1 MQEDFLT
8 SPINRQTGCKQYISN
23 VTGGPA
29 STILPICSVFVCND
43 DCTTGNLTYS
53 INPLEDYYGKRTVI
67 IKSVD
72 TTATGFK
79 IRLTLPVGET
89 FVSTGTDTY
98 DLPDTPSTT
107 EIDFPIGVGVP
118 IGVFSYDSTSGSAVN
133 IYTSDGQINIV
144 GPGTR
149 TVDLNGNRLLFSD
162 TGVGGALDVNVD
174 AMQIIVPDISIQG
187 SLIEW
192 NAPSQDNTINQ
203 ILVHHPVSNEIHW
216 RDAATIGSNI
226 YNADGS
232 LTSNRTLTLNN
243 RNLTTTG
250 TGDVSITNTGTLS
263 LTPTGTT
270 TVGTVL
276 QITNMNGTVI
286 NMPNIGSL
294 AKTPTGLLTWN
305 FGTNRVQYVN
315 EATRNKVFSVGVD
328 LFSTTSTG
336 NQALPQ
342 LSGQLYSYTKP
353 ANHQGWDNSAY
364 YGALDLTT
372 GYYTP
377 TATGYY
383 DLLAKMTV
391 RNTTEVLNMIVQ
403 LVTSGGTVISEYY
416 LNGGTANQYQT
427 LYLCDKLSLTGGT
440 QYRIRVVL
448 GNTAGTNYDFD
459 SMVFALNL
467 L

>member
-29 STILPICSVFVCND
+29 STILPVCSVFVCND

-79 IRLTLPVGET
+79 IRLTLPLGET

-107 EIDFPIGVGVP
+107 EIDFPIGAGVP

-250 TGDVSITNTGTLS
+250 TGNVSVTNTGIVS
-263 LTPTGTT
+263 VTPTSSTTIGTLNQTT
-270 TVGTVL
+270 TLPGIVV
-276 QITNMNGTVI
+276 
-286 NMPNIGSL
+286 MPNLPSFFGGFLTYNTGTKQVGYLASGSVDDSIFSVGL
-294 AKTPTGLLTWN
+294 GSFSTTKTGTNDFPALSGSSFATNQPINHSGWNNAAN
-305 FGTNRVQYVN
+305 FGT
-315 EATRNKVFSVGVD
+315 
-328 LFSTTSTG
+328 
-336 NQALPQ
+336 
-342 LSGQLYSYTKP
+342 
-353 ANHQGWDNSAY
+353 
-364 YGALDLTT
+364 LDL
-372 GYYTP
+372 
-377 TATGYY
+377 ATG
-383 DLLAKMTV
+383 DFTPSSTINCDVLATVVV
-391 RNTTEVLNMIVQ
+391 RNTTEVPKLDLELNWLGVVVSKAQ
-403 LVTSGGTVISEYY
+403 FNSGVI
-416 LNGGTANQYQT
+416 NQYNT
-427 LYLCDKLSLTGGT
+427 YSLVDRCRLSAGRPYNFRVNLRNTGGT
-440 QYRIRVVL
+440 QY
-448 GNTAGTNYDFD
+448 DFD
-459 SMVFALNL
+459 TCVFSINL
-467 L
+467 T